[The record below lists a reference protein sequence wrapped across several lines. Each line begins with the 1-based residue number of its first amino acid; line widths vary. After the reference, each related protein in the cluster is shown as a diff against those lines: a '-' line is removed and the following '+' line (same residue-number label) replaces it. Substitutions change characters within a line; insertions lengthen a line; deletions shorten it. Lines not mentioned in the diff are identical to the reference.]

1 MIAITDSGSTKTSW
15 VFIDKNK
22 KKYNYKTIGINPYY
36 QSIQDISNSINS
48 ELLPDLEFTE
58 PVEKIFFY
66 GAGLELQKQKDEVKA
81 ALKLCFPNAELH
93 VDHDLLAAARAVCG
107 DEKGIACIAGTGSNT
122 CLYDGNDIVKN
133 VHSLGLFLGDEGSG
147 GFLGKLLA
155 RDYIR
160 KALPNDVKDKF
171 ELFTPDRMEDIL
183 DKVYTKPFPNRYLA
197 SLAPFIVLNQ
207 NEKYCHDLA
216 FESFNLL
223 FQNCISKYDGYQSLP
238 INFIGSI
245 AARLE
250 NVLREVAAAHGAS
263 IGKVISNPL
272 ESLTEYHFKKMA
284 L

>member
-1 MIAITDSGSTKTSW
+1 MIGITDSGSTKTSW
-15 VFIDKNK
+15 VFIDKNN

-36 QSIQDISNSINS
+36 QSIQDISNSINT
-48 ELLPDLEFTE
+48 ELLPELEFTE
-58 PVEKIFFY
+58 KVDKIYFY
-66 GAGLELQKQKDEVKA
+66 GAGLELKKQRDEVEA
-81 ALKLCFPNAELH
+81 ALKLSFPGTALE

-107 DEKGIACIAGTGSNT
+107 DEAGIACIAGTGSNT
-122 CLYDGNDIVKN
+122 CHYDGKDIVRN

-160 KALPNDVKDKF
+160 KALPAAVNQKF
-171 ELFTPDRMEDIL
+171 EAFTPDRMADIL

-207 NEKYCHDLA
+207 DEQYCRDLA

-223 FQNCISKYDGYQSLP
+223 FENCICKYEGYQTLP

-250 NVLREVAAAHGAS
+250 PVLRAVAESKGAHL
-263 IGKVISNPL
+263 GKVISNPL
-272 ESLTEYHFKKMA
+272 EALTEYHFNKM
-284 L
+284 

>member
-15 VFIDKNK
+15 VFIDKNN

-36 QSIQDISNSINS
+36 QSIQDISNSINT

-58 PVEKIFFY
+58 KVEKIFFY
-66 GAGLELQKQKDEVKA
+66 GAGLELQKQKDEVTA
-81 ALKLCFPNAELH
+81 ALKISFPGTELE

-107 DEKGIACIAGTGSNT
+107 DSEGIACIAGTGSNT
-122 CLYDGNDIVKN
+122 CHYDGKDIVKN

-160 KALPNDVKDKF
+160 KALPEAVNTKF
-171 ELFTPDRMEDIL
+171 EAFTPDRMADIL

-197 SLAPFIVLNQ
+197 SLAPFVVLNQ

-223 FQNCISKYDGYQSLP
+223 FENCICKYDGYQKLP

-250 NVLREVAAAHGAS
+250 PILHEVAASKGAK
-263 IGKVISNPL
+263 IGNIISNPL
-272 ESLTEYHFKKMA
+272 EALTDYHFKKMMA
-284 L
+284 

>member
-15 VFIDKNK
+15 VFIDNNN

-36 QSIQDISNSINS
+36 QSIQDISNSIQT

-58 PVEKIFFY
+58 KIDKIFFY

-81 ALKLCFPNAELH
+81 ALKICFPGTELE

-107 DEKGIACIAGTGSNT
+107 DEEGIACIAGTGSNT
-122 CLYDGNDIVKN
+122 CHYDGKDIVKN
-133 VHSLGLFLGDEGSG
+133 IHSLGLFMGDEGSG
-147 GFLGKLLA
+147 GFLGRLLA

-160 KALPNDVKDKF
+160 KNLPESVKAKF
-171 ELFTPDRMEDIL
+171 EAFTPDRTDTIL

-197 SLAPFIVLNQ
+197 SLAPFVVLNQ
-207 NEKYCHDLA
+207 DDPYCHDLA
-216 FESFNLL
+216 FESFSLL
-223 FQNCISKYDGYQSLP
+223 FDNCICKYENYQSLP

-250 NVLREVAAAHGAS
+250 PILKEVAISKGAK
-263 IGKVISNPL
+263 INKIISNPL
-272 ESLTEYHFKKMA
+272 ESLTEYHFKKMNA
-284 L
+284 